1 MKIEIIKSIILYG
14 FNSSLIRWKRLIYHI
29 FQLLPGVKPAIQR
42 TQWYDWPVDLVYYII
57 DIFYIPDWY
66 TLFTVLFR
74 GNVRFPNDLEKYL
87 ISEYFQGLVDERFV
101 LFNDKASPLVK
112 KFAHALVTFNMIH
125 FDKELSE
132 PIIVHELVHI
142 HQYQKYGSVYLY
154 RALQA
159 QLSKNTYDYGG
170 PENLASGVM
179 KGKTINDYNF
189 EQQASIV
196 EDFYRLNNQFTMFYS
211 PTKSEMLEKHYR
223 DLFV

>member
-1 MKIEIIKSIILYG
+1 MKIEILKSIIHYA
-14 FNSSLIRWKRLIYHI
+14 FISSLKRWKRLSYHI
-29 FQLLPGVKPAIQR
+29 FQLLPGVKPAIRR
-42 TQWYDWPVDLVYYII
+42 TQWYDWPVDLVYYLV
-57 DIFYIPDWY
+57 DILYLPEWY
-66 TLFTVLFR
+66 CLVVVLFK
-74 GNVRFPNDLEKYL
+74 GNIRLANDLEKYL
-87 ISEYFQGLVDERFV
+87 IAEYFQGLVDERYV
-101 LFNDKASPLVK
+101 LFNDKASFLVK

-132 PIIVHELVHI
+132 PIIVHELVHV

-170 PENLASGVM
+170 PGNLASGAM

-196 EDFYRLNNQFTMFYS
+196 EDFYRLNNQFTLFYS
-211 PTKSEMLEKHYR
+211 HTESEILEKHYK